1 MADDS
6 GRPST
11 EVLIHDSADTD
22 KELGKNYNLGEAK
35 PPMNKI
41 KIIIIISIICVI
53 VLGGIGLSLYFILE
67 ADNSSDEEKNDEKE
81 DPFVPY
87 NPIPEKEDLDFTE
100 EAHRSF
106 SREVATQTM
115 VLATNNGGLPL
126 EKTDQVVLFGVG
138 TENTIYGGW
147 GSGEVYNKGTQDSL
161 TPVKILEGIKNKF
174 DEKKI
179 LYIPNTYGYEIG
191 IEGSNLTEAI
201 VEQLSQKTG
210 EANRSVAVLTI
221 SRRSGEG
228 SDRPRDKSNTGTL
241 LSDSE
246 INTYNVL
253 IKYFDKVVI
262 VLNVG
267 SVIELQ
273 GLEKNDKTSILIA
286 YLPGME
292 AGNAIADVLVGDVNP
307 SGHLTDTWAEKID
320 DYPTTKT
327 FLEDKQFVKY
337 KEGLFVGYRYFEED
351 TNTQAK
357 VVFPFGYGLSYTQF
371 TTKSTCKFIQDKNI
385 FEITSEVVN
394 TGNRPGKQVVQVY
407 VKKQPN
413 DKFIKVKRELVAF
426 AKTKELKLNES
437 QYLTLQFEL
446 DSLASYDETGI
457 TGNRACYVIEKGIY
471 EIFVGNSVAD
481 TRNDNNKVFTY
492 EQKELKIV
500 LKLKNRLVPHDPDVA
515 NAMTKP
521 NFTELFNYENN
532 DNNKYETK
540 GDFNEKKILE
550 NKNNKNILKEN
561 DDKNT
566 YNNLPTDKF
575 NEINFKSVLEKR
587 YTMEQLV
594 DSMSNEELAF
604 LSYGK
609 NCNIR
614 AGTGVI
620 GGLYNSGITGKY
632 NIPGGDTL
640 DGPAGLRQSEVFL
653 GSTGWPCSTALASTF
668 DIDLIEKVGEETG
681 KEARRLGCSF
691 WLAPGMNI
699 HRSPLCGRNFEYY
712 SEDPFLTGMMAASIT
727 QGLQSKRVSIT
738 LKHFSV
744 NNKEQNRNGEQT
756 KSLASDS
763 RMAERVAREIYLKGF
778 EIAVKKGEAWSIMS
792 SYNRING
799 MKTAES
805 YDLLTGILRDE
816 WGYKGLV
823 MTDWGTKSHNDRE
836 AHAGNDVKM
845 PGNDDG
851 SNTILNGLIE
861 GTVTRD
867 ELKRNILYVFNTLSK
882 TAAIDKLFV
891 EPKNIIHINDSYIKI
906 KIFDNIYQKSG
917 GISYEA
923 CEDTDGGQNPTHTT
937 ANSWISLYVESEKEQ
952 YRLVRIRYASN
963 NEGFGVAFHK
973 YDEFLGEITN
983 LEYTKGWQT
992 WETSSY
998 TTVKFPKGKY
1008 ELTLRFLGYVYDSE
1022 EDPNKGNINYL
1033 EILEN

>member
-11 EVLIHDSADTD
+11 EVLIHDSDDTD
-22 KELGKNYNLGEAK
+22 KELSKKYNLGDEK
-35 PPMNKI
+35 KTPMDKT
-41 KIIIIISIICVI
+41 KIIIIIALICVI
-53 VLGGIGLSLYFILE
+53 VLGGICLTLYLILKE
-67 ADNSSDEEKNDEKE
+67 DNSSDEEKKE
-81 DPFVPY
+81 EPFVPY
-87 NPIPEKEDLDFTE
+87 NPIPENEDLDFTE
-100 EAHRSF
+100 EAHRLL
-106 SREVATQTM
+106 SREIATQTM
-115 VLATNNGGLPL
+115 VLATNNGELPL
-126 EKTDQVVLFGVG
+126 VETDLVVLFGSG

-147 GSGEVYNKGTQDSL
+147 GSGEVYNKGTSESL
-161 TPVKILEGIKNKF
+161 TPIKILEGILNKVS
-174 DEKKI
+174 EKKF
-179 LYIPNTYGYEIG
+179 LYTPNTYGYEIG

-210 EANRSVAVLTI
+210 NAKRSVAVLTI

-228 SDRPRDKSNTGTL
+228 SDRPRDQSSTGTL

-246 INTYNVL
+246 INTYNAL
-253 IKYFDKVVI
+253 IKYFDKVVL

-273 GLEKNDKTSILIA
+273 GLEKNTKTSILIA

-351 TNTQAK
+351 SNTQAK
-357 VVFPFGYGLSYTQF
+357 VVFSFGHGLSYTTF
-371 TTKSTCKFIQDKNI
+371 STKSSCKFIEDKNI
-385 FEITSEVVN
+385 FEITSEVNN
-394 TGNRPGKQVVQVY
+394 TGNKPGKQVVQVY
-407 VKKQPN
+407 VKKQQN
-413 DKFIKVKRELVAF
+413 DNFIKVQRELVAF
-426 AKTKELKLNES
+426 AKTKELKPNES
-437 QYLTLQFEL
+437 QNLIIQFDL
-446 DSLASYDETGI
+446 DSLASYDETGV
-457 TGNRACYVIEKGIY
+457 TGNRACYVLEKGKY
-471 EIFVGNSVAD
+471 QIFVGNSVAD
-481 TRNDNNKVFTY
+481 TRNDKNLVFTH
-492 EQKELKIV
+492 EQKELKV
-500 LKLKNRLVPHDPDVA
+500 VQKLKNRIIPHDPDVA

-521 NFTELFNYENN
+521 NFTELFNYEKHETNN
-532 DNNKYETK
+532 DKIEE
-540 GDFNEKKILE
+540 DSNEKKFIQ
-550 NKNNKNILKEN
+550 NKNDKLKEN
-561 DDKNT
+561 NDKYN

-575 NEINFKSVLEKR
+575 NDINFKSVLEKR

-609 NCNIR
+609 SCNIR

-620 GGLYNSGITGKY
+620 GGLYNSGMTGKY

-640 DGPAGLRQSEVFL
+640 DGPAGLRQSEVYL
-653 GSTGWPCSTALASTF
+653 GSTGWPCSTALASSF
-668 DIDLIEKVGEETG
+668 DIDLIKKVGEETG

-744 NNKEQNRNGEQT
+744 NNKEENRNGDET
-756 KSLASDS
+756 SSLASDS

-816 WGYKGLV
+816 WGFKGLV

-861 GTVTRD
+861 GSVTRD
-867 ELKRNILYVFNTLSK
+867 ELKRNILYVFNTLAK

-906 KIFDNIYQKSG
+906 KVFDNIYQKSG
-917 GISYEA
+917 GVSYEA
-923 CEDTDGGQNPTHTT
+923 CEDTDGGQIPTHTKSN
-937 ANSWISLYVESEKEQ
+937 AWITIYVESEKEQ
-952 YRLVRIRYASN
+952 YRLVRIRYSGYSA
-963 NEGFGVAFHK
+963 GFGVSFHK

-983 LEYTKGWQT
+983 LETTNGWQN
-992 WETSSY
+992 WQTSSY

-1008 ELTLRFLGYVYDSE
+1008 ELTLRFLGYDYASG
-1022 EDPNKGNINYL
+1022 EDTNKGNINYI